1 MHTIRAIGNRTMQTQ
16 EEIDEVFA
24 LVDEF
29 LEALRTGDEEK
40 KAEYRKKI
48 KYEASSLMAMKKT
61 FGADHV
67 RKHGYNTEKADKV
80 YGPGWLDRED

>member
-1 MHTIRAIGNRTMQTQ
+1 MRTQ
-16 EEIDEVFA
+16 EEIDEELA

-29 LEALRTGDEEK
+29 LEAFERDDREK
-40 KAEYRKKI
+40 IAECRKKI

-61 FGADHV
+61 LGADHV